1 MSRIIKETTVYG
13 GPRTSGYATMATLHQ
28 NQSVTAIFKELDFLF
43 VEYDGVNRT
52 KRRGYVLARD
62 VQLQESVRTYTALAT
77 NKAIRVVVTSA
88 AVFEGP
94 AFSGYMKLGSF
105 SENAFISFLGI
116 KENDFALVEMKN
128 HAGVVRGYF
137 YANYLR
143 TLSNRVGSIISDTN
157 STGYLSPLNKF
168 TAGQC
173 TWYCWGRAYEK
184 CGANIT
190 FSGGQNGNKWYA
202 NVSGGYKAKYPASHT
217 PVANSVCSCNT
228 SSVYGHVLFIEA
240 VEDGYVYF
248 LSLIHI

>member
-105 SENAFISFLGI
+105 SEKCI
-116 KENDFALVEMKN
+116 
-128 HAGVVRGYF
+128 YF
-137 YANYLR
+137 VPWHKR
-143 TLSNRVGSIISDTN
+143 
-157 STGYLSPLNKF
+157 K
-168 TAGQC
+168 
-173 TWYCWGRAYEK
+173 
-184 CGANIT
+184 
-190 FSGGQNGNKWYA
+190 
-202 NVSGGYKAKYPASHT
+202 
-217 PVANSVCSCNT
+217 
-228 SSVYGHVLFIEA
+228 
-240 VEDGYVYF
+240 
-248 LSLIHI
+248 

>member
-168 TAGQC
+168 TAGEPMKNVVPILHSLAVKMEISGMQMYLAAIRLNTPHRIPRSQILYVAATRRVC
-173 TWYCWGRAYEK
+173 MA
-184 CGANIT
+184 T
-190 FSGGQNGNKWYA
+190 F
-202 NVSGGYKAKYPASHT
+202 
-217 PVANSVCSCNT
+217 
-228 SSVYGHVLFIEA
+228 
-240 VEDGYVYF
+240 F
-248 LSLIHI
+248 LSKLLKMVMFTSQKITGQQMILR

>member
-28 NQSVTAIFKELDFLF
+28 NQSVTAIFRELDFLF

-173 TWYCWGRAYEK
+173 TW
-184 CGANIT
+184 
-190 FSGGQNGNKWYA
+190 
-202 NVSGGYKAKYPASHT
+202 
-217 PVANSVCSCNT
+217 
-228 SSVYGHVLFIEA
+228 
-240 VEDGYVYF
+240 
-248 LSLIHI
+248 